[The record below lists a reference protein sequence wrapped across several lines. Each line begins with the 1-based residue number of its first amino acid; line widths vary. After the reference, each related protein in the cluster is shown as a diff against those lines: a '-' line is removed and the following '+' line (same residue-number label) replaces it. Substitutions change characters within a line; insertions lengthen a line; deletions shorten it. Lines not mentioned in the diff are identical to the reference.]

1 MQSVPI
7 TTNVVTS
14 NPAQMRC
21 TWYNITCD
29 KVCQWLTT
37 GSWFSPCTP
46 VLANRTDR
54 HDITE
59 ILLKVALN
67 TITLTHKDIRYTSD
81 SEHPT
86 AATIATSRTNFE
98 PHKFHTEC
106 NFSTNWAKYYLHQ
119 INQPRIL
126 TYNIIPEWSD

>member
-1 MQSVPI
+1 MQSVSI
-7 TTNVVTS
+7 TTNVVSS
-14 NPAQMRC
+14 NPAQTRC

-29 KVCQWLTT
+29 KVCQWLTA
-37 GSWFSPCTP
+37 GPWFSPCTP
-46 VLANRTDR
+46 VLANKIDR

-59 ILLKVALN
+59 VLLKVALN

-86 AATIATSRTNFE
+86 AATIATSRSNIE
-98 PHKFHTEC
+98 PRKFHTEC
-106 NFSTNWAKYYLHQ
+106 NLSTNWAKYYLHQ

-126 TYNIIPEWSD
+126 TYNIISEWSD